1 MQTQVHF
8 QVDKKQTSLFV
19 RDKQSAVTARL
30 ISRTHPHTNLFFFF
44 LHLRVAVVSFFNKIC
59 IDRLVFFNVFLV
71 SSILL
76 RRVLK
81 KSQALYS
88 ATNISQYLTVFH
100 SISQYFVV
108 RSESLKF
115 SKQQSG

>member
-19 RDKQSAVTARL
+19 RDKQSAVAARL
-30 ISRTHPHTNLFFFF
+30 ISRTHPHTNIFFF
-44 LHLRVAVVSFFNKIC
+44 LHLRVAVVLFFNKIC

-71 SSILL
+71 SSILM

-88 ATNISQYLTVFH
+88 TT
-100 SISQYFVV
+100 ISQYFTV
-108 RSESLKF
+108 SHSISLYAVNP
-115 SKQQSG
+115 